1 MRRSRSRPNQPPAP
15 RGSAGAQS
23 GRAIEGSGQE
33 CALPPAVH
41 RAGLPQGSAGGR
53 APETGDDD
61 EYRRTALGR
70 AGTMEPGSGWR
81 RVERLVELGGFIT
94 LSAAA
99 TIAAGWAAIR
109 YLIDAH

>member
-1 MRRSRSRPNQPPAP
+1 
-15 RGSAGAQS
+15 
-23 GRAIEGSGQE
+23 
-33 CALPPAVH
+33 
-41 RAGLPQGSAGGR
+41 
-53 APETGDDD
+53 
-61 EYRRTALGR
+61 
-70 AGTMEPGSGWR
+70 MEPGSGWR